1 MLTASDYY
9 GQISASSPVGA
20 YILTV
25 GYNTIGNS
33 VANVTNLY
41 YDISGYYSQYFKID
55 RKKGHLIV
63 NNTLRGHIYSFDVT
77 LFYTVTYTNGSV
89 GHNYVESD
97 VFITAIGSFIDCVCL
112 YCYGITQFDALYL
125 LD

>member
-9 GQISASSPVGA
+9 GQIPASSPVGA

-63 NNTLRGHIYSFDVT
+63 NNTLRGHIYSFDVA

-89 GHNYVESD
+89 GHNYIESD

-112 YCYGITQFDALYL
+112 
-125 LD
+125 